1 MHNAATNF
9 GDAYNAAMDK
19 AFSDGYEEI
28 IIANDDVVIT
38 PTTYLKLEEDV
49 RLLKRNFENVGFV
62 GARSDYV
69 LWHQN
74 IRSYCANDNVV
85 GVKYES
91 EDHIK
96 ETGVIATI
104 FAYVS
109 KQAFETAR
117 FPSVNW
123 YSDNINSDEQIK
135 IQIRFL
141 SNEVR
146 SDSLEINV
154 HKKKCDISNRCSQI
168 LLKNSFPQDIKDS
181 ILTKARQI
189 KIEDEKSKKN

>member
-1 MHNAATNF
+1 MFKIKKYIFFLIFITNLANCAQKDPVTGEKVLIEPNIDARSRQAAREGGGLMTMIGKGNQDTNF
-9 GDAYNAAMDK
+9 RFSSSNVLWRASLKTLEFMPLLNADY
-19 AFSDGYEEI
+19 SGGI
-28 IIANDDVVIT
+28 IITD
-38 PTTYLKLEEDV
+38 
-49 RLLKRNFENVGFV
+49 
-62 GARSDYV
+62 
-69 LWHQN
+69 
-74 IRSYCANDNVV
+74 
-85 GVKYES
+85 
-91 EDHIK
+91 
-96 ETGVIATI
+96 
-104 FAYVS
+104 
-109 KQAFETAR
+109 
-117 FPSVNW
+117 W

-154 HKKKCDISNRCSQI
+154 HKKKCDISNRCSQT

>member
-1 MHNAATNF
+1 MFKITKYIFFFIFITILANCAQKDPVTGEKVLIEPNIDARSRQAARESGGLMGMIGKGNQDTNF
-9 GDAYNAAMDK
+9 RFSSSNVLWRASLKTLEFMPLLNADY
-19 AFSDGYEEI
+19 SGGI
-28 IIANDDVVIT
+28 IITD
-38 PTTYLKLEEDV
+38 
-49 RLLKRNFENVGFV
+49 
-62 GARSDYV
+62 
-69 LWHQN
+69 
-74 IRSYCANDNVV
+74 
-85 GVKYES
+85 
-91 EDHIK
+91 
-96 ETGVIATI
+96 
-104 FAYVS
+104 
-109 KQAFETAR
+109 
-117 FPSVNW
+117 W
-123 YSDNINSDEQIK
+123 YSDNVNSDEQIK

>member
-1 MHNAATNF
+1 MFKIKKYIFFLIFITILANCAQKDPVTGEKVLIEPNIDARSRQAAREGGGLMGMIGKGNQDTNF
-9 GDAYNAAMDK
+9 RFSSSNVLWRASLKTLEFMPLLNADY
-19 AFSDGYEEI
+19 SGGI
-28 IIANDDVVIT
+28 IITD
-38 PTTYLKLEEDV
+38 
-49 RLLKRNFENVGFV
+49 
-62 GARSDYV
+62 
-69 LWHQN
+69 
-74 IRSYCANDNVV
+74 
-85 GVKYES
+85 
-91 EDHIK
+91 
-96 ETGVIATI
+96 
-104 FAYVS
+104 
-109 KQAFETAR
+109 
-117 FPSVNW
+117 W

>member
-1 MHNAATNF
+1 MLKIKKYIFLIIFITILANCAQKDPVTGEKVLIEPNIDARSRQAARESGGLMGMIGKGNQDTNF
-9 GDAYNAAMDK
+9 RFSSSNVLWRASLKTLEFMPLLNADY
-19 AFSDGYEEI
+19 SGGI
-28 IIANDDVVIT
+28 IITD
-38 PTTYLKLEEDV
+38 
-49 RLLKRNFENVGFV
+49 
-62 GARSDYV
+62 
-69 LWHQN
+69 
-74 IRSYCANDNVV
+74 
-85 GVKYES
+85 
-91 EDHIK
+91 
-96 ETGVIATI
+96 
-104 FAYVS
+104 
-109 KQAFETAR
+109 
-117 FPSVNW
+117 W

>member
-1 MHNAATNF
+1 MFKIKKYIFFFIFITILANCAQKDPVTGEKVLIEPNIDARSRQAAREGGGLMGMIGKGNQDTNF
-9 GDAYNAAMDK
+9 RFSSSNVLWRASLKTLEFMPLLNADY
-19 AFSDGYEEI
+19 SGGI
-28 IIANDDVVIT
+28 IITD
-38 PTTYLKLEEDV
+38 
-49 RLLKRNFENVGFV
+49 
-62 GARSDYV
+62 
-69 LWHQN
+69 
-74 IRSYCANDNVV
+74 
-85 GVKYES
+85 
-91 EDHIK
+91 
-96 ETGVIATI
+96 
-104 FAYVS
+104 
-109 KQAFETAR
+109 
-117 FPSVNW
+117 W
-123 YSDNINSDEQIK
+123 YSDNVNSDEQIK

>member
-1 MHNAATNF
+1 MYKIKKYIFFFIFITILANCAQKDPVTGEKVLIEPNIDARSRQAARESGGLMGMIGKGNQDTNF
-9 GDAYNAAMDK
+9 RFSSSNVLWRASLKTLEFMPLLNADY
-19 AFSDGYEEI
+19 SGGI
-28 IIANDDVVIT
+28 IITD
-38 PTTYLKLEEDV
+38 
-49 RLLKRNFENVGFV
+49 
-62 GARSDYV
+62 
-69 LWHQN
+69 
-74 IRSYCANDNVV
+74 
-85 GVKYES
+85 
-91 EDHIK
+91 
-96 ETGVIATI
+96 
-104 FAYVS
+104 
-109 KQAFETAR
+109 
-117 FPSVNW
+117 W
-123 YSDNINSDEQIK
+123 YSDNVNSDEQIK

>member
-1 MHNAATNF
+1 MYKIKKYIFFFIFITILANCAQKDPVTGEKVLIEPNIDARSRQAARESGGLMGMIGKGNQDTNF
-9 GDAYNAAMDK
+9 RFSSSNVLWRASLKTLEFMPLLNADY
-19 AFSDGYEEI
+19 SGGI
-28 IIANDDVVIT
+28 IITD
-38 PTTYLKLEEDV
+38 
-49 RLLKRNFENVGFV
+49 
-62 GARSDYV
+62 
-69 LWHQN
+69 
-74 IRSYCANDNVV
+74 
-85 GVKYES
+85 
-91 EDHIK
+91 
-96 ETGVIATI
+96 
-104 FAYVS
+104 
-109 KQAFETAR
+109 
-117 FPSVNW
+117 W

>member
-1 MHNAATNF
+1 MFKIKKYIFFLIFITILANCAQKDPVTGEKILIEPNIDARSRQAAREGGGLMAMIGKGNQDTNF
-9 GDAYNAAMDK
+9 RFSSSNVLWRASLKTLEFMPLLNADY
-19 AFSDGYEEI
+19 SGGI
-28 IIANDDVVIT
+28 IITD
-38 PTTYLKLEEDV
+38 
-49 RLLKRNFENVGFV
+49 
-62 GARSDYV
+62 
-69 LWHQN
+69 
-74 IRSYCANDNVV
+74 
-85 GVKYES
+85 
-91 EDHIK
+91 
-96 ETGVIATI
+96 
-104 FAYVS
+104 
-109 KQAFETAR
+109 
-117 FPSVNW
+117 W

-181 ILTKARQI
+181 ILAKARQI

>member
-1 MHNAATNF
+1 MPLLNADYS
-9 GDAYNAAMDK
+9 G
-19 AFSDGYEEI
+19 GI
-28 IIANDDVVIT
+28 IITD
-38 PTTYLKLEEDV
+38 
-49 RLLKRNFENVGFV
+49 
-62 GARSDYV
+62 
-69 LWHQN
+69 
-74 IRSYCANDNVV
+74 
-85 GVKYES
+85 
-91 EDHIK
+91 
-96 ETGVIATI
+96 
-104 FAYVS
+104 
-109 KQAFETAR
+109 
-117 FPSVNW
+117 W

-154 HKKKCDISNRCSQI
+154 HKKKCDTSNRCSQI

>member
-1 MHNAATNF
+1 MFKIKKYIFFFIFITILANCAQKDPVTGEKVLIEPNIDARSRQAARESGGLMGMIGKGNQDTNF
-9 GDAYNAAMDK
+9 RFSSSNVLWRASLKTLEFMPLLNADY
-19 AFSDGYEEI
+19 SGGI
-28 IIANDDVVIT
+28 IITD
-38 PTTYLKLEEDV
+38 
-49 RLLKRNFENVGFV
+49 
-62 GARSDYV
+62 
-69 LWHQN
+69 
-74 IRSYCANDNVV
+74 
-85 GVKYES
+85 
-91 EDHIK
+91 
-96 ETGVIATI
+96 
-104 FAYVS
+104 
-109 KQAFETAR
+109 
-117 FPSVNW
+117 W

>member
-1 MHNAATNF
+1 MFKITKYIFFFIFITILANCAQKDPVTGEKVLIEPNIDARSRQAAREGGGLMGMIGKGNQDTNF
-9 GDAYNAAMDK
+9 RFSSSNVLWRASLKTLEFMPLLNADY
-19 AFSDGYEEI
+19 SGGI
-28 IIANDDVVIT
+28 IITD
-38 PTTYLKLEEDV
+38 
-49 RLLKRNFENVGFV
+49 
-62 GARSDYV
+62 
-69 LWHQN
+69 
-74 IRSYCANDNVV
+74 
-85 GVKYES
+85 
-91 EDHIK
+91 
-96 ETGVIATI
+96 
-104 FAYVS
+104 
-109 KQAFETAR
+109 
-117 FPSVNW
+117 W

>member
-1 MHNAATNF
+1 MAMIGKGNQDTNF
-9 GDAYNAAMDK
+9 RFSSSNVLWRASLKTLEFMPLLNADY
-19 AFSDGYEEI
+19 SGGI
-28 IIANDDVVIT
+28 IITD
-38 PTTYLKLEEDV
+38 
-49 RLLKRNFENVGFV
+49 
-62 GARSDYV
+62 
-69 LWHQN
+69 
-74 IRSYCANDNVV
+74 
-85 GVKYES
+85 
-91 EDHIK
+91 
-96 ETGVIATI
+96 
-104 FAYVS
+104 
-109 KQAFETAR
+109 
-117 FPSVNW
+117 W

>member
-1 MHNAATNF
+1 MFKITKYIFFLIFITILANCAQKDPVTGEKVLIEPNVDARARQAARESGGLMGMIGKGNQDTNF
-9 GDAYNAAMDK
+9 RFSSSNVLWRASLKTLEFMPLLNADY
-19 AFSDGYEEI
+19 SGGI
-28 IIANDDVVIT
+28 IITD
-38 PTTYLKLEEDV
+38 
-49 RLLKRNFENVGFV
+49 
-62 GARSDYV
+62 
-69 LWHQN
+69 
-74 IRSYCANDNVV
+74 
-85 GVKYES
+85 
-91 EDHIK
+91 
-96 ETGVIATI
+96 
-104 FAYVS
+104 
-109 KQAFETAR
+109 
-117 FPSVNW
+117 W

>member
-1 MHNAATNF
+1 MNKNLITIGIALILISCSSKNDPVTGEKVLIEPNPNIKTREFVEKEGSIFGNITGQNKNKGSAIVEFGNSNVLWKATLQSIDF
-9 GDAYNAAMDK
+9 
-19 AFSDGYEEI
+19 I
-28 IIANDDVVIT
+28 PIAN
-38 PTTYLKLEEDV
+38 L
-49 RLLKRNFENVGFV
+49 
-62 GARSDYV
+62 DYAGGMIV
-69 LWHQN
+69 
-74 IRSYCANDNVV
+74 YD
-85 GVKYES
+85 
-91 EDHIK
+91 
-96 ETGVIATI
+96 
-104 FAYVS
+104 
-109 KQAFETAR
+109 
-117 FPSVNW
+117 W
-123 YSDNINSDEQIK
+123 YSENENSDEQIK

>member
-1 MHNAATNF
+1 MLKIKKYIFLIIFITTLANCVQKDPVTGEKVLIEPNVDARARQAARESGGLMGMIGKGNQDTNF
-9 GDAYNAAMDK
+9 RFSSSNVLWRASLKTLEFMPLLNADY
-19 AFSDGYEEI
+19 SGGI
-28 IIANDDVVIT
+28 IITD
-38 PTTYLKLEEDV
+38 
-49 RLLKRNFENVGFV
+49 
-62 GARSDYV
+62 
-69 LWHQN
+69 
-74 IRSYCANDNVV
+74 
-85 GVKYES
+85 
-91 EDHIK
+91 
-96 ETGVIATI
+96 
-104 FAYVS
+104 
-109 KQAFETAR
+109 
-117 FPSVNW
+117 W

>member
-1 MHNAATNF
+1 MFKITKYIFFFIFITTLANCAQKDPVTGEKVLIEPNIDARSRQAARESGGLMGMIGKGNQDTNF
-9 GDAYNAAMDK
+9 RFSSSNVLWRASLKTLEFMPLLNADY
-19 AFSDGYEEI
+19 SGGI
-28 IIANDDVVIT
+28 IITD
-38 PTTYLKLEEDV
+38 
-49 RLLKRNFENVGFV
+49 
-62 GARSDYV
+62 
-69 LWHQN
+69 
-74 IRSYCANDNVV
+74 
-85 GVKYES
+85 
-91 EDHIK
+91 
-96 ETGVIATI
+96 
-104 FAYVS
+104 
-109 KQAFETAR
+109 
-117 FPSVNW
+117 W

>member
-1 MHNAATNF
+1 MIKIEKYIFLIIFITTLANCAQKDPVTSEKVLIEPNVDARARQAARESGGLMGMIGKGNQDTNF
-9 GDAYNAAMDK
+9 RFSSSNVLWRASLKTLEFMPLLNADY
-19 AFSDGYEEI
+19 SGGI
-28 IIANDDVVIT
+28 IITD
-38 PTTYLKLEEDV
+38 
-49 RLLKRNFENVGFV
+49 
-62 GARSDYV
+62 
-69 LWHQN
+69 
-74 IRSYCANDNVV
+74 
-85 GVKYES
+85 
-91 EDHIK
+91 
-96 ETGVIATI
+96 
-104 FAYVS
+104 
-109 KQAFETAR
+109 
-117 FPSVNW
+117 W

>member
-1 MHNAATNF
+1 MFKITKYIFFFIFITILANCAQKDPVTGEKVLIEPNIDARSRQAARESGGLMGMIGKGNQDTNF
-9 GDAYNAAMDK
+9 RFSSSNVLWRASLKTLEFMPLLNADY
-19 AFSDGYEEI
+19 SGGI
-28 IIANDDVVIT
+28 IITD
-38 PTTYLKLEEDV
+38 
-49 RLLKRNFENVGFV
+49 
-62 GARSDYV
+62 
-69 LWHQN
+69 
-74 IRSYCANDNVV
+74 
-85 GVKYES
+85 
-91 EDHIK
+91 
-96 ETGVIATI
+96 
-104 FAYVS
+104 
-109 KQAFETAR
+109 
-117 FPSVNW
+117 W